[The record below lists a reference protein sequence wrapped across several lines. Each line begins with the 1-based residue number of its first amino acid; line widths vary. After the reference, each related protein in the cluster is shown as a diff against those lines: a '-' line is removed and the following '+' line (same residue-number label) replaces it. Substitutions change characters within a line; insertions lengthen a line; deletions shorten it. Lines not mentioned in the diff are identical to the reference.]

1 MYDIEKYYGLYR
13 KEKPAECGYS
23 VEGWQRLTVSK
34 VLVKR
39 SSLFSYPPK
48 NQQA

>member
-23 VEGWQRLTVSK
+23 VEGCRRVSK